1 MQCERCRSGAE
12 AVFRVRSDI
21 LDMLVCA
28 ACADEAR
35 MIGIPVEAWDHK
47 IGSAPGVIRDG
58 RMAARTLSRTMGG

>member
-35 MIGIPVEAWDHK
+35 MIGIPVEAWDNK
-47 IGSAPGVIRDG
+47 IGSPPGMSRYGERSVG
-58 RMAARTLSRTMGG
+58 KLSRTMRY